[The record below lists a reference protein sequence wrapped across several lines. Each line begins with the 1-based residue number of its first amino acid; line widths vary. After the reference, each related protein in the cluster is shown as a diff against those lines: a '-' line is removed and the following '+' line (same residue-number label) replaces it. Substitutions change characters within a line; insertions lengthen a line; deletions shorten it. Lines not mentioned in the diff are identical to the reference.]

1 MLCAP
6 VFPHSFISYIHFC
19 SSINL
24 QYILVYTVGA
34 QQFMEDFKWL
44 YALKSGILFI
54 NCYHAIINYYAII
67 TKYVLPKNTSA
78 RLIHER
84 VDFLFFL
91 CHCLSLHV
99 KLFTHAAVK

>member
-1 MLCAP
+1 
-6 VFPHSFISYIHFC
+6 
-19 SSINL
+19 
-24 QYILVYTVGA
+24 
-34 QQFMEDFKWL
+34 MEDFKWL

-84 VDFLFFL
+84 ELTFYSFSVTVSLFM
-91 CHCLSLHV
+91 LSFSLMQLSNEACV
-99 KLFTHAAVK
+99 FRQRSYF